1 MVKLFMLITT
11 LAGGGAEKVASEL
24 SINLSSNVQRRIVT
38 LIDKIN
44 YPSNHPPIS
53 IGFTNRNPHILN
65 MIYMIVVGTIKYRQ
79 LLKKH
84 KPDISMSFLVLDAII
99 NIFSNVGNKNTR
111 VVISVHTNLS
121 MKFQN
126 AYLRK
131 VAKFLIQLI
140 YEHADIIIA
149 VSEGVKDDLI
159 NNFHINPTK
168 IKVIYNPFDLVK
180 IKKLSEEKV
189 NETYFSKDIPTLI
202 NVGGL
207 KEAKAQWNLI
217 RAFSLVRTQIEC
229 KLLICG
235 EGELKSYLEKLVKD
249 LKLENSVEFLGW
261 QDNPYKYI
269 SKSDIF
275 VFTSLWE
282 ALPCVMIE
290 AMACG
295 CPIIATDCKYG
306 PREILDNGN
315 CGIIVPP
322 MKREYLNA
330 KDSISS
336 DEKKLA
342 NTIVNLLQNYELH
355 SLYVEKSNVRVKH
368 FDMDEIINE
377 YELVFENLSNQ
388 SNL

>member
-1 MVKLFMLITT
+1 MLITT

-377 YELVFENLSNQ
+377 YELVFEDLSNQ

>member
-1 MVKLFMLITT
+1 MLITT